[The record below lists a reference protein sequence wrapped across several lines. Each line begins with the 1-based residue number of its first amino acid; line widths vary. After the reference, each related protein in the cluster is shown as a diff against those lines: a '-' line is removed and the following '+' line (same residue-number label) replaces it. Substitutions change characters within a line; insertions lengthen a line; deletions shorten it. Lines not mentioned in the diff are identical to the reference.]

1 MLAQQL
7 ISNLRDSS
15 GSLTI
20 TAPAGELVALQELAI
35 ELSGRANIRTNGDVT
50 VLPTEQPPPME
61 EDV

>member
-7 ISNLRDSS
+7 TSNLRDSS

-20 TAPAGELVALQELAI
+20 AAPAGELADLQALAV

-50 VLPTEQPPPME
+50 ILPTTETPPV
-61 EDV
+61 DG